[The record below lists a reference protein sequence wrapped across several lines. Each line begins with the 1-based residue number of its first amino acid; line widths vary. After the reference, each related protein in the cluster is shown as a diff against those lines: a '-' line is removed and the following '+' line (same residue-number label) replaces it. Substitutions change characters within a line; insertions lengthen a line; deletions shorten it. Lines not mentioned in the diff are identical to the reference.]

1 MTKEPPLVD
10 PDPRPNVRWRAVASR
25 AWPLV
30 VVLVLAAS
38 VYAIEPWLSL
48 VPRDLGRLWTERF
61 LRSILIVYPGLLCL
75 IPLGFAASAWR
86 LVRSRRRGRRAP
98 RAARICLLSGSA
110 ALSLTALEVLAAA
123 WLAWE
128 HRMPALPTRFPE
140 PKGLKD
146 ELSLVVIGGSS
157 AVGYPYNPTL
167 SIGQIVAWRIE
178 RALPGKKVV
187 LDIRARLGQN
197 TETMHLGLA
206 NLERRPDIMI
216 IYSGHNEFLSRY
228 EHSRDAGYREAPE
241 GAFLNQLYRLSL
253 HSPLCV
259 LTYEAVARHRLGGP
273 PPRLNRHRMIDAPA
287 CTPSEYLERMTDFRL
302 RLDALAAYCRQV
314 GAVAVMIIDPSNES
328 GFEPNR
334 TVFSAPPTPERREE
348 LTARFDRAR
357 ESETASPLES
367 EGLYRALLREAPEFA
382 EAHFRL
388 GRLLER
394 ARKFDEAREHFIRAR
409 DLDGFPVRCT
419 SEMAG
424 AYRDAAARHGSILV
438 DGPAVL
444 RERSRHGILDD
455 ELFHD
460 AHHPSFA
467 AQVGLA
473 QAIMDDLY
481 RRKDFGLG
489 ADGSPAPIIDPA
501 ACAAHFNVN
510 ADTWLGALIRAS
522 AYFNHLAAARYDPS
536 ERRAKHRRLSE
547 AAEQVHA
554 GRIKPEDAG
563 IPGIGLPPPASFPN
577 DWWAAGS
584 SEGRAEYHAHVGPP

>member
-1 MTKEPPLVD
+1 MTEEPPPMD
-10 PDPRPNVRWRAVASR
+10 PVPRPNVRWRAVATW

-30 VVLVLAAS
+30 VVLVLAAT

-61 LRSILIVYPGLLCL
+61 LRSILIVYPGLLLL

-86 LVRSRRRGRRAP
+86 LVRSRRRGRHAP
-98 RAARICLLSGSA
+98 RAARLCLLCGSA
-110 ALSLTALEVLAAA
+110 ALSLAALELAAAA

-128 HRMPALPTRFPE
+128 HRMPALPTRFAE

-146 ELSLVVIGGSS
+146 EISLVVIGGSS
-157 AVGYPYNPTL
+157 AVGYPYSPTL
-167 SIGQIVAWRIE
+167 SIGQIVAWQIE

-197 TETMHLGLA
+197 TEVMHLGLA
-206 NLERRPDIMI
+206 NLDRRPDIMI

-228 EHSRDAGYREAPE
+228 EDSRDEGYREAPE
-241 GAFLNQLYRLSL
+241 GAVLHRLYELSL

-259 LTYEAVARHRLGGP
+259 LIYETVAQHRLGGP
-273 PPRLNRHRMIDAPA
+273 PPRINRHRLIDAPA
-287 CTPSEYLERMTDFRL
+287 CTPSEYLERMTDFRR

-314 GAVAVMIIDPSNES
+314 GAVAVMVIDPSNES

-334 TVFSAPPTPERREE
+334 TVLSAPPSPERRDA

-357 ESETASPLES
+357 AAEAASPRES
-367 EGLYRALLREAPEFA
+367 EGVYRGLLADAPEFA

-394 ARKFDEAREHFIRAR
+394 GGKFDEAREHYIRAR

-419 SEMAG
+419 SEMAQ

-444 RERSRHGILDD
+444 RKRSRHGILDD

-460 AHHPSFA
+460 AHHPSFP

-473 QAIMDDLY
+473 QAVMDDLY

-510 ADTWLGALIRAS
+510 THTWLGALIRAS
-522 AYFNHLAAARYDPS
+522 AYFNNLASARYDPS

-547 AAEQVHA
+547 AAEQVHD

-563 IPGIGLPPPASFPN
+563 IPGFGLPPPASCPI
-577 DWWAAGS
+577 DWWATGQSAGPSRARAAGS
-584 SEGRAEYHAHVGPP
+584 P